1 MSTLFILVLCTLAAY
16 PIHVCVTRPLLRA
29 LHLTY

>member
-1 MSTLFILVLCTLAAY
+1 MSTLFILVLCTATAW
-16 PIHVCVTRPLLRA
+16 PIHLCVTRPLLRA